1 LSNLIK
7 EDQKTLFEIS
17 AFRAEE
23 IGPLEQP
30 DHPDDENGQVELP
43 VGKEPQVELPVG
55 KEPSLYP
62 QDPPKVVAADD
73 EVALEEGD
81 ADDNDDADEAEKLAA
96 LEKEAYRKGFEQGQ
110 RDGLAI
116 EEKQMADKAR
126 RLESLLTGLGG
137 LKAQIVGETEK
148 EFLGLAIGI
157 AKCIV
162 NAEVKIDPEAIER
175 TVRAA
180 STLVVDRSQIRL
192 LINPDDM
199 EAVKGLLPEL
209 ASTTKGAKLE
219 IAEDPT
225 IERGGCILETGF
237 GRINATIESQ
247 LATLQKELEAEF
259 HARLDRSHA
268 VVP

>member
-17 AFRAEE
+17 VFRAEE

-30 DHPDDENGQVELP
+30 DHPDDENG
-43 VGKEPQVELPVG
+43 QVELPVG

-73 EVALEEGD
+73 EVALEEGDAGD

-192 LINPDDM
+192 LINPDDK

>member
-7 EDQKTLFEIS
+7 EDQKILFEIS

-30 DHPDDENGQVELP
+30 DHSDEENGQVELP
-43 VGKEPQVELPVG
+43 VGR
-55 KEPSLYP
+55 EPSLYP
-62 QDPPKVVAADD
+62 QAPPVVASAED
-73 EVALEEGD
+73 EVALQGGDGGD
-81 ADDNDDADEAEKLAA
+81 AEEVDEAEKLAE

-110 RDGLAI
+110 RDGFAI

-126 RLESLLTGLGG
+126 RLENLLTELGG
-137 LKAQIVGETEK
+137 LKAQIVSKTEK
-148 EFLGLAIGI
+148 ELLELAIGI
-157 AKCIV
+157 AKCVV
-162 NAEVKIDPEAIER
+162 NAEVKIDPKVIER

-180 STLVVDRSQIRL
+180 STLVVDRSRIRIV
-192 LINPDDM
+192 INPDDM

-209 ASTTKGAKLE
+209 ATTTKGAKLK

-247 LATLQKELEAEF
+247 LAALQKELKAEF
-259 HARLDRSHA
+259 HAHLGHTHA

>member
-30 DHPDDENGQVELP
+30 DHPDEEGGQVKLP
-43 VGKEPQVELPVG
+43 VGKD
-55 KEPSLYP
+55 PSLYP
-62 QDPPKVVAADD
+62 QGPPEVAAADD
-73 EVALEEGD
+73 EFALQQDDAGDTGD
-81 ADDNDDADEAEKLAA
+81 AEDVNEAEKLAE

-110 RDGLAI
+110 RDGFAI

-148 EFLGLAIGI
+148 ELLELAIGI
-157 AKCIV
+157 AKCV
-162 NAEVKIDPEAIER
+162 LSAQVKMDSAVIAR

-180 STLVVDRSQIRL
+180 STLVVDRSQIRIV
-192 LINPDDM
+192 INPDDM

-209 ASTTKGAKLE
+209 ATTTKGAKLE

-247 LATLQKELEAEF
+247 LETIQKELEAEF
-259 HARLDRSHA
+259 HVRLDHTDA

>member
-7 EDQKTLFEIS
+7 EDQKTLFAIS

-23 IGPLEQP
+23 IGPLGQP
-30 DHPDDENGQVELP
+30 DHSDDENGQVKLP
-43 VGKEPQVELPVG
+43 VGKEPA
-55 KEPSLYP
+55 LYP
-62 QDPPKVVAADD
+62 QDPPKVVVADD
-73 EVALEEGD
+73 EIALEEGD
-81 ADDNDDADEAEKLAA
+81 SGDADDADEADEAEKLAE

-126 RLESLLTGLGG
+126 RLEGLLTGLGG

-148 EFLGLAIGI
+148 ELLELAVGI

-162 NAEVKIDPEAIER
+162 RAEVKTDLEVIER

-180 STLVVDRSQIRL
+180 ATLVVDRSQIR
-192 LINPDDM
+192 IVISPDDM
-199 EAVKGLLPEL
+199 EAVKGLLPEF
-209 ASTTKGAKLE
+209 AVTTRGAKLE
-219 IAEDPT
+219 IAEDST

-259 HARLDRSHA
+259 HGHLDRSHA
-268 VVP
+268 VAP

>member
-1 LSNLIK
+1 MSNLIK
-7 EDQKTLFEIS
+7 EDQRTLFEIS

-23 IGPLEQP
+23 IGPLERP
-30 DHPDDENGQVELP
+30 DHPDDENGQV
-43 VGKEPQVELPVG
+43 KLPVG

-62 QDPPKVVAADD
+62 PDPRKAVVAADEIAQED
-73 EVALEEGD
+73 GDSDDADYVDD
-81 ADDNDDADEAEKLAA
+81 ADDVDDAEKLAE

-126 RLESLLTGLGG
+126 RLENLLTGLGG

-148 EFLGLAIGI
+148 ELLELAIGI

-162 NAEVKIDPEAIER
+162 HAEVKTDPEVIER

-180 STLVVDRSQIRL
+180 STLVVDRSRIRIV
-192 LINPDDM
+192 INPDDM
-199 EAVKGLLPEL
+199 EAVEGLLPEF
-209 ASTTKGAKLE
+209 AVTTRGAKLE
-219 IAEDPT
+219 IAEDST

-247 LATLQKELEAEF
+247 RATLQKELEAEF
-259 HARLDRSHA
+259 HAHLDRSHA
-268 VVP
+268 VIA

>member
-1 LSNLIK
+1 MSNLIK

-43 VGKEPQVELPVG
+43 VGKEP
-55 KEPSLYP
+55 SLYP
-62 QDPPKVVAADD
+62 QNSPKVVAADD

-81 ADDNDDADEAEKLAA
+81 TDEAEKLAE

-137 LKAQIVGETEK
+137 LKAQIVCETEK
-148 EFLGLAIGI
+148 ELLELAIGI

-162 NAEVKIDPEAIER
+162 NAEVKIDPEVIER

-180 STLVVDRSQIRL
+180 STLVVDRSQIRIV
-192 LINPDDM
+192 INPDDM
-199 EAVKGLLPEL
+199 EAVKGLLPEF
-209 ASTTKGAKLE
+209 AATMRGAKLE
-219 IAEDPT
+219 IAEDST

>member
-7 EDQKTLFEIS
+7 EDQKILFQIS

-30 DHPDDENGQVELP
+30 DHPDDENGQVRLP
-43 VGKEPQVELPVG
+43 LGKG
-55 KEPSLYP
+55 PSFFP
-62 QDPPKVVAADD
+62 QDSPKDVAADD
-73 EVALEEGD
+73 EVAPEEGD
-81 ADDNDDADEAEKLAA
+81 ADDSEDADDAEKLAE

-116 EEKQMADKAR
+116 EKKQMADKAR
-126 RLESLLTGLGG
+126 RLESLLTGLSC
-137 LKAQIVGETEK
+137 LKAQIYTETEK
-148 EFLGLAIGI
+148 ELLTLALAI
-157 AKCIV
+157 AKCV
-162 NAEVKIDPEAIER
+162 VYADVKIAPEVIER

-180 STLVVDRSQIRL
+180 SRFIVDNSHLRI

-199 EAVKGLLPEL
+199 EAVKGLLPEFS
-209 ASTTKGAKLE
+209 ATTKGSKPQ
-219 IAEDPT
+219 IAEDLA

-237 GRINATIESQ
+237 GRINATIENQ

-259 HARLDRSHA
+259 HAR
-268 VVP
+268 